1 MVTLY
6 HFPGS
11 VEGFICRGRKMRI
24 IRAAAM
30 APADPSPQDRKEA
43 AQADAAI
50 VVRQATATLAGLN
63 RAAGARL
70 DFTA

>member
-1 MVTLY
+1 
-6 HFPGS
+6 
-11 VEGFICRGRKMRI
+11 MRI

-50 VVRQATATLAGLN
+50 VVRQAAATLAGLN